1 LSSTGLAEKNCS
13 SVDETSIYALESLGI
28 EGTVVVGID
37 PETWDSNAM
46 IQKYSSIDASLK
58 VVNHVA
64 ERAVAL
70 MNHCNGAKRSRD
82 EIELQSVLQVTENHG
97 KKLKTM
103 FLIRR
108 FKVFLI

>member
-13 SVDETSIYALESLGI
+13 SVDETSIYALESLGT
-28 EGTVVVGID
+28 EGAVVVGND

-58 VVNHVA
+58 VVSHVA

-82 EIELQSVLQVTENHG
+82 EIELQVTENHG
-97 KKLKTM
+97 KRLKTM
-103 FLIRR
+103 FLICR